1 MVVEEALVPV
11 AKVLP
16 VSLQLVALQASSLV
30 VLVLVAVPVLV
41 AEVVRKGLHHQAE
54 QVDRCYQSSS
64 SYINTSISSTTTT
77 TASHRVQAVGKQC
90 LVVHAARMSPWAFAK
105 KN

>member
-54 QVDRCYQSSS
+54 QVDRCYQSNS
-64 SYINTSISSTTTT
+64 SYINTSISTTTT

-90 LVVHAARMSPWAFAK
+90 LVVHAARMSPWAFAR